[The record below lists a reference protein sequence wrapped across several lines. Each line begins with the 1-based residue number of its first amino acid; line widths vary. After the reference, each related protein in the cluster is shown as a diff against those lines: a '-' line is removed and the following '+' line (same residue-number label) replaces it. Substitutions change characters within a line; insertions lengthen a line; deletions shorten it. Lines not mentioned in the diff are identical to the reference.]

1 MAQLVLTTHGSS
13 GDLNPFLALGT
24 GLQARGHSVHF
35 ALSPPLAALAEQAG
49 FSVHALAPDAPLTAQ
64 AAIYARGSSVGSLKA
79 AVQQAILPTLSQKV
93 MDLQAACAGA
103 DLLVAA
109 SLQLPASLVADM
121 SGIPWASVAVAPLA
135 LPSAQFSPSP
145 LPFAPPL
152 LRPLM
157 NQIAWRV
164 GAQLLRPIADPAVNA
179 LRAERGLGPRRD
191 LLLTGNLS
199 PDLIA
204 VAVSPAFL
212 PRPPDWPT
220 HAVTTG
226 FCFWDTA
233 GDWQPP
239 PALNAF
245 LAQPGPIV
253 AVSSGSQSL
262 DVQTSFATFFR
273 TSVAAIRAVGAR
285 SLILGAPPGTLPEPE
300 LPDTLALPYA
310 PFSLIYPHCAAVIH
324 HGGIGTT
331 AQALRAGVPML
342 LAPWGF
348 DQFFIADQVAQ
359 LGAGRMISRR
369 QYTTRRV
376 REQLRAVLDVPS
388 YQHHAQQLSAQIRR
402 ENGVGTLCDALE
414 TLLAQ
419 KGVPAAVP

>member
-24 GLQARGHSVHF
+24 GLQARGHRVRF
-35 ALSPPLAALAEQAG
+35 ALSPPLAALAERAG
-49 FSVHALAPDAPLTAQ
+49 FAVHPLAADAPLTAQ
-64 AAIYARGSSVGSLKA
+64 AAIYAQGSSVGSLKA

-93 MDLQAACAGA
+93 TDLEAACAGA

-109 SLQLPASLVADM
+109 SLQLPASLVADV

-145 LPFAPPL
+145 LPFAPPP

-157 NQIAWRV
+157 NQVAWRV

-179 LRAERGLGPRRD
+179 LRAERGLAPRRD

-199 PDLIA
+199 PELIA

-212 PRPPDWPT
+212 PRPPDWPP
-220 HAVTTG
+220 HAITTG
-226 FCFWDTA
+226 FCFWDTP

-239 PALNAF
+239 PALTTF

-262 DVQTSFATFFR
+262 DVHTSFATFFR
-273 TSVAAIRAVGAR
+273 TSIAAIRGVGAR
-285 SLILGAPPGTLPEPE
+285 ALILGAPPDTVPEPM

-310 PFSLIYPHCAAVIH
+310 PFSLIYPHCTAVIH

-331 AQALRAGVPML
+331 GQALHAGVPML
-342 LAPWGF
+342 IAPWGF
-348 DQFFIADQVAQ
+348 DQFFIADRVAQ
-359 LGAGRMISRR
+359 LGAGRTISRR
-369 QYTTRRV
+369 HYTARRV
-376 REQLRAVLDVPS
+376 SEQLRSILDDPS
-388 YQHHAQQLSAQIRR
+388 YQYHAQQLSAQIRR
-402 ENGVGTLCDALE
+402 EDGVGKLCDALE
-414 TLLAQ
+414 ALLAQ
-419 KGVPAAVP
+419 KGVPAVVP